1 MKRSVTL
8 AATLLLAW
16 SASHA
21 QSAKPKAA
29 ITAATAA
36 EAPQTVAKP
45 TAPAEPTTGSY
56 QSSRINGKPL
66 PVTDLASDDEGVQY
80 VIEFDELILS
90 IRPGREFRAALRY
103 RQSLAA
109 KGDKLARAPVQK
121 MTVYGTWAT
130 VGNAL
135 RFVPDPKR
143 GGQGL
148 QMLDGTFG
156 ANTINV
162 PFDYRNGS
170 VRRRANVVLAY
181 NPNIF

>member
-1 MKRSVTL
+1 MMRSVTL
-8 AATLLLAW
+8 AAALLLAW
-16 SASHA
+16 GTADA
-21 QSAKPKAA
+21 QNAVAKAVTKAA
-29 ITAATAA
+29 PSAEPQQSVTKTA
-36 EAPQTVAKP
+36 
-45 TAPAEPTTGSY
+45 APAEPTMGSY
-56 QSSRINGKPL
+56 QSTRINGKPL

-90 IRPGREFRAALRY
+90 LRPGREFRAALRY
-103 RQSLAA
+103 RQTLAA
-109 KGDKLARAPVQK
+109 KGDKLGRAPVQK
-121 MTVYGTWAT
+121 MTVYGTWTTA
-130 VGNAL
+130 GNAL

-156 ANTINV
+156 ANSISV